1 VRRIAGGSS
10 VIRENGPLASVAGP
24 AALPAFSAAV
34 TFQTSAMIA
43 NGFFSPVIRLQT
55 EYNHRLIT
63 RRDPYRLIRPRGYL
77 GIIVTILASGLALR
91 SWLALIPGLASTV
104 VIIRRTACENQFLKM
119 TLLGYTDYRGKVR
132 YWLVPVMVRKTPV
145 IAVTTKTRLEGTR
158 SSLSKATLGVQP
170 SPTFCVMPRPS
181 GPTRFSISAT
191 TTHSMWK
198 PSSTAPQSVPR
209 VAPHRCVPT
218 GCGRGHLRN
227 GPCTGMTGGTI

>member
-1 VRRIAGGSS
+1 MRRIAGGSS
-10 VIRENGPLASVAGP
+10 VIRENGPLASVARP

-34 TFQTSAMIA
+34 TFQ
-43 NGFFSPVIRLQT
+43 
-55 EYNHRLIT
+55 IT

-91 SWLALIPGLASTV
+91 SWLALIPGLAFTV

-145 IAVTTKTRLEGTR
+145 IAVTTETRLEGTR

-170 SPTFCVMPRPS
+170 SPTFCVMPRPRGQRDS
-181 GPTRFSISAT
+181 QYLLQRRTQCGSPRPRRRSPSPGSPHTGVSQPVAGAAT
-191 TTHSMWK
+191 
-198 PSSTAPQSVPR
+198 
-209 VAPHRCVPT
+209 
-218 GCGRGHLRN
+218 
-227 GPCTGMTGGTI
+227 